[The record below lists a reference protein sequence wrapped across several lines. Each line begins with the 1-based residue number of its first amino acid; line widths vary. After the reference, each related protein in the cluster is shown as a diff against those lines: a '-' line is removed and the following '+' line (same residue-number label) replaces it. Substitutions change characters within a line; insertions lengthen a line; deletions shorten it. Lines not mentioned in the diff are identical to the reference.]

1 MIILEVRS
9 RLQAR
14 TCPVIAE
21 TKLAQ
26 QDLHYQEQQQ
36 ELSLWNNSSLMCEFK
51 CGYLISMNAILN
63 CVLPT

>member
-1 MIILEVRS
+1 MIILEVQS

-21 TKLAQ
+21 KKAAQ

-36 ELSLWNNSSLMCEFK
+36 ELSS
-51 CGYLISMNAILN
+51 
-63 CVLPT
+63 

>member
-1 MIILEVRS
+1 MIILEVQS

-36 ELSLWNNSSLMCEFK
+36 ELSL
-51 CGYLISMNAILN
+51 
-63 CVLPT
+63 